1 MPFRHIVMFKWV
13 DDLDPGHVTVV
24 RERLDTMPGLIE
36 QVKGYRH
43 GSDLGVTE
51 GNFDY
56 AVVADFDSLADFLT
70 YRNHPDHV
78 LLIEECITGKV
89 AQRAAVQHQT

>member
-13 DDLDPGHVTVV
+13 DDLDPSHVAVV
-24 RERLDTMPGLIE
+24 SARLDTMPGLIDE
-36 QVKGYRH
+36 VRGYRH
-43 GSDLGVTE
+43 GADAGVTE

-56 AVVADFDSLADFLT
+56 AVVADFDSEADFLT

-78 LLIEECITGKV
+78 QLIEEVITGRV
-89 AQRAAVQHQT
+89 AQRASVQQQT